1 MNALQLPT
9 NTCTNLRNK
18 MLSEPNILQKI
29 LKSKMQ
35 KPVNTEEYCLNDRM
49 ISRQFKILATPL
61 EEARG

>member
-1 MNALQLPT
+1 MNALQLPI

-35 KPVNTEEYCLNDRM
+35 KPVNTEESCLNDRM